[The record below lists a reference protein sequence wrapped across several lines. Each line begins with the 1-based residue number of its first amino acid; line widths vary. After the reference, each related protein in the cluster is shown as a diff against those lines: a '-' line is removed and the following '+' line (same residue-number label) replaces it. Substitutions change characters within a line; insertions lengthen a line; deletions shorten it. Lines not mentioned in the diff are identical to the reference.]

1 MDRQVGEP
9 LIRESGLADRV
20 ARHLTEQVLSGGIE
34 RGTQLPAERVLA
46 EQYGVS
52 RTVIR
57 EAVRSLVS
65 KGLLEIRSGSGT
77 YVRGPDTASAS
88 ESITLLLRMHQGDG
102 PVAYQKALEIRR
114 VLEVEIAGLAAE
126 RATDEDLAVLDAEME
141 RLRAAEHDQDA
152 FIRSD
157 VAFHAALARATR
169 NELFTVVLDSIED
182 VMREVRRLGFETAHG
197 YASALRYHGQLLE
210 AIRARDG
217 DAARRTMTEH
227 LADSGQILREWLEI
241 EAARQGI

>member
-1 MDRQVGEP
+1 MERQVGEP
-9 LIRESGLADRV
+9 LVRESSLADRV
-20 ARHLTEQVLSGGIE
+20 AQHLMEQVLSGGIE
-34 RGTQLPAERVLA
+34 PGTQLPAERMLA

-77 YVRGPDTASAS
+77 YVRGPDTASAR
-88 ESITLLLRMHQGDG
+88 ESVALLLRMHHGNG

-126 RATDEDLAVLDAEME
+126 RATDDDLATLDAELE
-141 RLRAAEHDQDA
+141 RLRAAEHDRDA

-157 VAFHAALARATR
+157 VAFHAALATATR
-169 NELFTVVLDSIED
+169 NELFRVVLDSIED
-182 VMREVRRLGFETAHG
+182 VMREVRRLGFETTHG
-197 YASALRYHGQLLE
+197 YASALRYHGALLR
-210 AIRARDG
+210 AIRARDAA
-217 DAARRTMTEH
+217 AARQTMSEH
-227 LADSGQILREWLEI
+227 LDDSSQILREGLAI
-241 EAARQGI
+241 EAARQGS